1 MVSLILS
8 QFTIHVY
15 RALMCMTFVFLYFSL
30 GSICRG
36 ADNDQLVT
44 QKLTSETA
52 AH

>member
-8 QFTIHVY
+8 QFTIHVCQ
-15 RALMCMTFVFLYFSL
+15 ALICTTFVFLYFSL

-36 ADNDQLVT
+36 ADTVPLVT